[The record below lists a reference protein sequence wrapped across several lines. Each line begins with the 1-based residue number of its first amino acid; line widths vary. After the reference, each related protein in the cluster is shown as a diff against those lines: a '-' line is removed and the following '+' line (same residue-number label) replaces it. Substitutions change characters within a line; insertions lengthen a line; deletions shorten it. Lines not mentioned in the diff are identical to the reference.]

1 MTFNIRAMGMDMTDA
16 IKDYAE
22 TKFAG
27 LEKFYDNIIHIE
39 VDLGLDTHHHL
50 KGDIYKC
57 ITMVQVP
64 NHVFRVEKDE
74 KNLYKAIDKV
84 KDHLREEMI
93 AWKEKVRGR

>member
-1 MTFNIRAMGMDMTDA
+1 
-16 IKDYAE
+16 
-22 TKFAG
+22 
-27 LEKFYDNIIHIE
+27 
-39 VDLGLDTHHHL
+39 
-50 KGDIYKC
+50 
-57 ITMVQVP
+57 MVQVP